1 MNNIILGGFYGL
13 IAQILTFLQLQGN
26 IKYNWYEKHK
36 ILLLL
41 FSIPISWL
49 YIQSVRL
56 IVTGFNGQIWPSRII
71 GFGIGIIVF
80 AIMGYLL
87 FGETINLKTGISLML
102 AFSILLIQIFMK

>member
-13 IAQILTFLQLQGN
+13 IAQILSFLQLQGN
-26 IKYNWYEKHK
+26 IKYGWYEKHK

-41 FSIPISWL
+41 CSVPISWL

-56 IVTGFNGQIWPSRII
+56 IVVGFNGQIWPSRII

-80 AIMGYLL
+80 TFMGYFL
-87 FGETINLKTGISLML
+87 FGETINLKTGICIILSII
-102 AFSILLIQIFMK
+102 ILLIQLFMK